1 MNEFSAVA
9 SDEAVAIARILAN
22 DHVADIV
29 EALTGSH
36 GKPRRNCFVK

>member
-1 MNEFSAVA
+1 MNEFTAVA

-29 EALTGSH
+29 EALNRSR
-36 GKPRRNCFVK
+36 GKPRRNCSVK

>member
-1 MNEFSAVA
+1 MNEITTVA

-29 EALTGSH
+29 EALNRE
-36 GKPRRNCFVK
+36 PRETAPSLLC